1 MHYERDPIAAFGAL
15 PRRRRWNL
23 WLALALVLLF
33 ALSMMVYSE
42 EATRE
47 SADIAVH
54 AGVAADFDFTDLH
67 SITSR
72 TTYPV
77 WHLLTSVLYQ
87 LGLPLHLAAG
97 AVTALMKCLTLL
109 FVYWLLSAMAGDKTH
124 PGLIAGLSL
133 CILLVSSIR
142 ISSLNPH
149 VYRFLRRGYCCS
161 PNVWHNPTQPT
172 VIAAMMLV
180 MPWVCHCWYQ
190 FEKAMEQGRER
201 YLLPWRDVAI
211 LALLTTGSAVCKPTF
226 LQALLPAAFVMYLVE
241 LIRRPKQW
249 RYFGQIVLGFLP
261 SVGYFL
267 LSYLY
272 FTGVV
277 VEFTSGVE
285 MRFDPNMLKNM
296 LLGQLVMGAAPI
308 VALAACWRKGMLKNR
323 LLLLTLLM
331 ILFSVIEGCLFHETG
346 LRVGHGNFTWAAAS
360 SAFLLWA
367 VSAAT
372 LLRERAAGR
381 LHTRPR
387 QAALCLSAG
396 LLLWHLASAAYYIA
410 YVILYTQKPF

>member
-1 MHYERDPIAAFGAL
+1 MQYERDPIVAFAAL

-33 ALSMMVYSE
+33 ALSMVVYSE
-42 EATRE
+42 EATRD
-47 SADIAVH
+47 SADIAIH

-77 WHLLTSVLYQ
+77 WHLLTSTLYQ
-87 LGLPLHLAAG
+87 LGMPLHLAAG

-109 FVYWLLSAMAGDKTH
+109 FVYWLLSAMAGENAR
-124 PGLIAGLSL
+124 PGLIALLSF
-133 CILLVSSIR
+133 CILTVSSIR
-142 ISSLNPH
+142 ISSLNPN
-149 VYRFLRRGYCCS
+149 VYRFVGRAYSCS

-172 VIAAMMLV
+172 VTAAMMLV
-180 MPWVCHCWYQ
+180 MPWLCHCWYS
-190 FEKAMEQGRER
+190 FEKAMQEGTSGYR
-201 YLLPWRDVAI
+201 LPWGKVAV
-211 LALLTTGSAVCKPTF
+211 LAVLTTGSAVCKPTF

-241 LIRRPKQW
+241 LNRRPREW

-285 MRFDPNMLKNM
+285 VFFSADMLENL

-308 VALAACWRKGMLKNR
+308 VALIACWRKGMLKDR
-323 LLLLTLLM
+323 LLLLNLLM
-331 ILFSVIEGCLFHETG
+331 ILFSVLEGCLFHETG
-346 LRVGHGNFTWAAAS
+346 LRVGHGNFTWAAGS

-367 VSAAT
+367 TAASVV
-372 LLRERAAGR
+372 LRERAAGR
-381 LHTRPR
+381 LASRPR
-387 QAALCLSAG
+387 RIALGLSAALLVY
-396 LLLWHLASAAYYIA
+396 HLASAAYYLS
-410 YVILYTQKPF
+410 VIIFYSQMPF

>member
-1 MHYERDPIAAFGAL
+1 MQYERDPIAAFAAL

-33 ALSMMVYSE
+33 ALSMVVYSE

-47 SADIAVH
+47 STDIAMH

-77 WHLLTSVLYQ
+77 WHLLTSTLYQ

-109 FVYWLLSAMAGDKTH
+109 FVYWLLSAMAGDRNH
-124 PGLIAGLSL
+124 PGLIAGLSF
-133 CILLVSSIR
+133 CILIVSGIR
-142 ISSLNPH
+142 ISSLNPN
-149 VYRFLRRGYCCS
+149 VYRFVGRSYSCS

-172 VIAAMMLV
+172 VTAAMMLV
-180 MPWVCHCWYQ
+180 MPWLCHCWYS
-190 FEKAMEQGRER
+190 FEKAMEEGRECC
-201 YLLPWRDVAI
+201 LLPWGKVAV

-285 MRFDPNMLKNM
+285 VYFDPDMLTNL

-308 VALAACWRKGMLKNR
+308 VALAACWRRDMLKNR
-323 LLLLTLLM
+323 LLLLNLLM
-331 ILFSVIEGCLFHETG
+331 ILFSVLEGCLFHETG
-346 LRVGHGNFTWAAAS
+346 LRVGHGNFTWAASS

-367 VSAAT
+367 TAASVV
-372 LLRERAAGR
+372 LRERAAGH
-381 LHTRPR
+381 LSARPR
-387 QAALCLSAG
+387 RAALWVSAG
-396 LLLWHLASAAYYIA
+396 LLIYHLASAVYYLT
-410 YVILYTQKPF
+410 VIIFYSQMPF

>member
-1 MHYERDPIAAFGAL
+1 MQYERDPIAAFGAL

-33 ALSMMVYSE
+33 ALSMVVYSE
-42 EATRE
+42 EATRD
-47 SADIAVH
+47 SADIAIH

-77 WHLLTSVLYQ
+77 WHLLTSTLYQ
-87 LGLPLHLAAG
+87 LGMPLHLAAG

-109 FVYWLLSAMAGDKTH
+109 FVYWLLSAMAGENAR
-124 PGLIAGLSL
+124 PGLIALLSF
-133 CILLVSSIR
+133 CILTVSSIR
-142 ISSLNPH
+142 ISSLNPN
-149 VYRFLRRGYCCS
+149 VYRFVGRAYSCS

-172 VIAAMMLV
+172 VTAAMMLV
-180 MPWVCHCWYQ
+180 MPWLCHCWYS
-190 FEKAMEQGRER
+190 FEKAMQEGTSGYR
-201 YLLPWRDVAI
+201 LPWGKVAV
-211 LALLTTGSAVCKPTF
+211 LAVLTTGSAVCKPTF

-241 LIRRPKQW
+241 LLRRPREW

-285 MRFDPNMLKNM
+285 VFFSADMLENL

-323 LLLLTLLM
+323 LLLLNLLM
-331 ILFSVIEGCLFHETG
+331 ILFSVLEGCLFHETG
-346 LRVGHGNFTWAAAS
+346 LRVGHGNFTWAAGS

-367 VSAAT
+367 TAASVV
-372 LLRERAAGR
+372 LREHAAGR
-381 LHTRPR
+381 LASRPR
-387 QAALCLSAG
+387 RIALGLSAALLVY
-396 LLLWHLASAAYYIA
+396 HLASAAYYLS
-410 YVILYTQKPF
+410 VIIFYSQMPF

>member
-1 MHYERDPIAAFGAL
+1 MQYERDPIVAFAAL

-33 ALSMMVYSE
+33 ALSMVVYSE
-42 EATRE
+42 EATRD
-47 SADIAVH
+47 SADIAMH

-77 WHLLTSVLYQ
+77 WHLLTSTLYQ
-87 LGLPLHLAAG
+87 LGMPLHLAAG

-109 FVYWLLSAMAGDKTH
+109 FVYWLLSAMAGENAR
-124 PGLIAGLSL
+124 PGLIALLSF
-133 CILLVSSIR
+133 CILTVSSIR
-142 ISSLNPH
+142 IPSLNPN
-149 VYRFLRRGYCCS
+149 VYRFAGRAYSCS

-180 MPWVCHCWYQ
+180 MPWLCHCWYS
-190 FEKAMEQGRER
+190 FERAMQEGTSGYR
-201 YLLPWRDVAI
+201 LPWSKVAV
-211 LALLTTGSAVCKPTF
+211 LAVLTTGSAVCKPTF

-241 LIRRPKQW
+241 LIRHPRQW

-285 MRFDPNMLKNM
+285 VFFSADMLENL

-323 LLLLTLLM
+323 LLLLNLLM
-331 ILFSVIEGCLFHETG
+331 ILFSVLEGCLFHETG
-346 LRVGHGNFTWAAAS
+346 LRVGHGNFTWAAGS

-367 VSAAT
+367 TAASVV
-372 LLRERAAGR
+372 LRERAAGH
-381 LHTRPR
+381 LASRPR
-387 QAALCLSAG
+387 RIALGLSAALLVY
-396 LLLWHLASAAYYIA
+396 HLASAAYYLS
-410 YVILYTQKPF
+410 VIIFYSQMPF

>member
-1 MHYERDPIAAFGAL
+1 MQHPYDPVAAFAAL

-23 WLALALVLLF
+23 WLALALILMF
-33 ALSMMVYSE
+33 AVSMSVYAV

-47 SADIAVH
+47 SADIAMH

-77 WHLLTSVLYQ
+77 WHLLTSTLYQ
-87 LGLPLHLAAG
+87 LGMPLHLAAG
-97 AVTALMKCLTLL
+97 AVTAMMKCLTLL
-109 FVYWLLSAMAGDKTH
+109 FVYWLLSAMAGESVR
-124 PGLIAGLSL
+124 PGWIIALSF
-133 CILLVSSIR
+133 CILMVSSLR
-142 ISSLNPH
+142 IPSLNPN
-149 VYRFLRRGYCCS
+149 VYRFAGRAYSCA

-180 MPWVCHCWYQ
+180 MPWLCHCWYC
-190 FEKAMEQGRER
+190 FEAAVQEGQEC
-201 YLLPWRDVAI
+201 YLLPWGKVFV
-211 LALLTTGSAVCKPTF
+211 LAVLTTGSAVCKPTF
-226 LQALLPAAFVMYLVE
+226 LQALLPAAFVMYLAE

-285 MRFDPNMLKNM
+285 VYFDPDMLINL

-308 VALAACWRKGMLKNR
+308 VALAACWRRGMLKDR

-331 ILFSVIEGCLFHETG
+331 ILFSVAEGCLFHETG
-346 LRVGHGNFTWAAAS
+346 LRVGHGNFTWAASS

-367 VSAAT
+367 TAASV
-372 LLRERAAGR
+372 LMREKAAGHLASRPRRAA
-381 LHTRPR
+381 LW
-387 QAALCLSAG
+387 ASAG
-396 LLLWHLASAAYYIA
+396 LLIYHLASAIYYLS
-410 YVILYTQKPF
+410 VIIFYSQMPF

>member
-1 MHYERDPIAAFGAL
+1 MQYERDPIVAFAAL

-33 ALSMMVYSE
+33 ALSMVVYSE
-42 EATRE
+42 EATRD
-47 SADIAVH
+47 SADIAMH

-77 WHLLTSVLYQ
+77 WHLLTSTLYQ
-87 LGLPLHLAAG
+87 LGMPLHLAAG

-109 FVYWLLSAMAGDKTH
+109 FVYWLLSAMAGENAR
-124 PGLIAGLSL
+124 PGLIALLSF
-133 CILLVSSIR
+133 CILTVSSIR
-142 ISSLNPH
+142 ISSLNPN
-149 VYRFLRRGYCCS
+149 VYRFVGRAYSCS

-172 VIAAMMLV
+172 VTAAMMLV
-180 MPWVCHCWYQ
+180 MPWLCHCWYS
-190 FEKAMEQGRER
+190 FERAMQEGTSGYR
-201 YLLPWRDVAI
+201 LPWSKVAV
-211 LALLTTGSAVCKPTF
+211 LAVLTTGSAVCKPTF

-241 LIRRPKQW
+241 LIRRPREW

-285 MRFDPNMLKNM
+285 VFFSADMLENL

-323 LLLLTLLM
+323 LLLLNLLM
-331 ILFSVIEGCLFHETG
+331 ILFSVLEGCLFHETG
-346 LRVGHGNFTWAAAS
+346 LRVGHGNFTWAAGS

-367 VSAAT
+367 TAASVV
-372 LLRERAAGR
+372 LRERAAGH
-381 LHTRPR
+381 LASRPR
-387 QAALCLSAG
+387 RIALGLSAALLVY
-396 LLLWHLASAAYYIA
+396 HLASAAYYLS
-410 YVILYTQKPF
+410 VIIFYSQMPF